1 MTPPAMKG
9 ACAVYIITESDRY
22 DQLQGSTLRDKRL
35 SGYRV
40 KEVYYGDR
48 MEIEIY
54 PYWARK
60 PRCKCQKLKESRKA
74 AKNQNAK
81 DSRNMFS
88 RLVMNN
94 FGTGDLHVVCTY
106 QEMPDEAQA
115 LRDAQNMIRRYQAAR
130 RRKGLGKGKY
140 MYVIEG
146 AAEGK
151 RVHLHLV
158 LQSGISR
165 DEVEALWQKGYCNA
179 DRIRAID
186 GSIKG
191 LATYLAK
198 DPKGKKR
205 WGASRGLKK
214 PEVKIYDHKITRKKA
229 REMATDA
236 ESFAAALVKLY
247 PNYRA
252 TEINPPKYSEFV
264 AGVYLCAEMRRND

>member
-1 MTPPAMKG
+1 MSYINSQTREQIAVLAGIVTYCEAMAEDERDEFKR
-9 ACAVYIITESDRY
+9 AKRSLQAMMRHAEKAFNAVVEDV
-22 DQLQGSTLRDKRL
+22 D
-35 SGYRV
+35 
-40 KEVYYGDR
+40 
-48 MEIEIY
+48 
-54 PYWARK
+54 
-60 PRCKCQKLKESRKA
+60 
-74 AKNQNAK
+74 
-81 DSRNMFS
+81 
-88 RLVMNN
+88 
-94 FGTGDLHVVCTY
+94 
-106 QEMPDEAQA
+106 
-115 LRDAQNMIRRYQAAR
+115 
-130 RRKGLGKGKY
+130 

-158 LQSGISR
+158 LQSGIGR